1 MSPSETRMKIELKEV
16 CKDDQ
21 TSGVS
26 ASMVGDD
33 MRHLKGRIQGPSG
46 TPYEGGVFEIDI
58 QLPHQYPFVPPKMNF
73 VTKVWHPNIS
83 SQTGAIC
90 LDILKDQWSPA
101 LTIKTALLS
110 LQALL
115 SAPEPDDPQDA
126 QVAAMYKNDH
136 DTYTQTAR
144 FWTESY
150 ARTHDQEEAIRR
162 VCDMGFDADRARQAL
177 ERCQWNESEAVN
189 SLLSG

>member
-1 MSPSETRMKIELKEV
+1 MKIELKEV